1 MSVSSIV
8 NAACSQISGIVRTS
22 AKPALATHSSPAYIL
37 PGYRHSPHFAKP
49 KVTVM
54 SALTAQPMT
63 CPSPALIPDGVST
76 ATIRLP
82 VSFAALIFAI
92 ICSYLPVI
100 VLDKPMPKTAS
111 IIQLYSP
118 AGMSFTNIIPSFCK
132 IAHCRFNSSVPFPSS
147 AVVYTSAEIP
157 RSVS

>member
-1 MSVSSIV
+1 
-8 NAACSQISGIVRTS
+8 
-22 AKPALATHSSPAYIL
+22 
-37 PGYRHSPHFAKP
+37 
-49 KVTVM
+49 M

-118 AGMSFTNIIPSFCK
+118 AGMSFTNTIPSFCK

-157 RSVS
+157 RSVSWRATAMPSAPLLPLPHTHSTLSVFLIFSSTASVTQSAARSIKTSEGIPTS